1 MSESP
6 LTSVQAIK
14 LLDKNIGKFYWD
26 RFKGLD
32 LIIDKVYDRVK
43 SKKAWE
49 EFQSIGSLPDPQLF
63 NGVIQMQNFSMGYH
77 TKIVPLEYAGGFS
90 LERRLIDTDQ
100 SGIIKK
106 LPQQLAT
113 AANRKM
119 NKIAHEPFIYPDSAA
134 FTFMTSEEGVA
145 LASNSHTTKAADVST
160 SSGFD
165 NLATY
170 GFDGTNLEALRLQ
183 GMQFRDDIAE
193 RITPNFDTIVH
204 GSALAGAVWTE
215 LNTMQKT
222 GDNLN
227 DKNINAKPGRWKS
240 LELPLLDDYSP
251 TGWGIIDSAAMKDS
265 LIWVDAVPLEF
276 NTPPLDYDHMMR
288 KYQDYFV
295 VAWGFTDWRWLVWSD
310 PA

>member
-1 MSESP
+1 MGESP
-6 LTSVQAIK
+6 FTSAQAVK
-14 LLDKNIGKFYWD
+14 LLDKNISKFYWD
-26 RFKGLD
+26 RYKGMD
-32 LIIDKVYDRVK
+32 LIIDKLYDRIK

-49 EFQSIGSLPDPQLF
+49 EFQSVGSLPDPQLF

-77 TKIVPLEYAGGFS
+77 TKIVPLEYAGGFI

-100 SGIIKK
+100 SGIVKK
-106 LPQQLAT
+106 LPQQLAI

-134 FTFMTSEEGVA
+134 FTFQTSEEGVA

-170 GFDGTNLEALRLQ
+170 AFDAVNLEALRLQ
-183 GMQFRDDIAE
+183 GMQFRDDIGE
-193 RITPNFDTIVH
+193 HITPKFDTIIH
-204 GSALAGAVWTE
+204 GSSLAADVEEVIKSSSKMGQDNPGIV
-215 LNTMQKT
+215 NVQK
-222 GDNLN
+222 
-227 DKNINAKPGRWKS
+227 GRWTS
-240 LELPLLDDYSP
+240 LELPLLDDYST
-251 TGWGIIDSAAMKDS
+251 TGWGIVDMNAMKDA

-288 KYQDYFV
+288 RYQDYFV
-295 VAWGFTDWRWLVWSD
+295 IAWGFTDWRFIVWSD

>member
-1 MSESP
+1 MGESP
-6 LTSVQAIK
+6 FTSSQAVK
-14 LLDKNIGKFYWD
+14 LLDKNISKFYWD
-26 RFKGLD
+26 RYKGMD
-32 LIIDKVYDRVK
+32 LIIDKLYDRIK

-49 EFQSIGSLPDPQLF
+49 EFQSVGSLPDPQLF

-77 TKIVPLEYAGGFS
+77 TKIVPLEYAGGFI

-100 SGIIKK
+100 SGIVKK
-106 LPQQLAT
+106 LPQQLAI

-145 LASNSHTTKAADVST
+145 LCSNSHTTKTADVST

-170 GFDGTNLEALRLQ
+170 GFDATNLEALRIQ
-183 GMQFRDDIAE
+183 GLGFRDDIGE
-193 RITPNFDTIVH
+193 RIQTNFDTIIH
-204 GSALAGAVWTE
+204 GSSLAADVWE
-215 LNTMQKT
+215 VLNSTGKT

-227 DKNINAKPGRWKS
+227 NANFQKGRWKS
-240 LELPLLDDYSP
+240 IELPMLDDYSS
-251 TGWGIIDSAAMKDS
+251 TGWGIVDSNAMKDA

-295 VAWGFTDWRWLVWSD
+295 CAYGFVDWRWILWSD

>member
-6 LTSVQAIK
+6 VTSSQAVK
-14 LLDKNIGKFYWD
+14 LLDKNISKFYWD
-26 RFKGLD
+26 RYKGLD
-32 LIIDKVYDRVK
+32 LIIDKIYDRMK
-43 SKKAWE
+43 SKKPWE
-49 EFQSIGSLPDPQLF
+49 EFQSVGSLPDPQLF

-77 TKIVPLEYAGGFS
+77 TKIVPLEYAGGFI

-100 SGIIKK
+100 SGIVKK
-106 LPQQLAT
+106 LPQQLAI

-134 FTFMTSEEGVA
+134 FTFMTSEEGVS

-160 SSGFD
+160 STGFD
-165 NLATY
+165 NLATMA
-170 GFDGTNLEALRLQ
+170 FDAVNLEILRIQTL
-183 GMQFRDDIAE
+183 GFRDDIGE
-193 RITPNFDTIVH
+193 RIQTNFDTIIH
-204 GSALAGAVWTE
+204 GSALASDVWEVT
-215 LNTMQKT
+215 NSPGKT

-227 DKNINAKPGRWKS
+227 NLNFQKGRWKT
-240 LELPLLDDYSP
+240 LELPMLDDYST
-251 TGWGIIDSAAMKDS
+251 TGWGIIDSSAMKDS
-265 LIWVDAVPLEF
+265 LMWVDSVPLEF

-295 VAWGFTDWRWLVWSD
+295 CAWGFTDWRWICWSD

>member
-1 MSESP
+1 MGESP
-6 LTSVQAIK
+6 FTSAQAVK
-14 LLDKNIGKFYWD
+14 LLDKNISKFYWD
-26 RFKGLD
+26 RYKGMD
-32 LIIDKVYDRVK
+32 LIIDKLYDRIK

-49 EFQSIGSLPDPQLF
+49 EFQSVGSLPDPQLF

-77 TKIVPLEYAGGFS
+77 TKISPLEYAGGFI

-100 SGIIKK
+100 SGIVKK
-106 LPQQLAT
+106 LPQQLAV

-134 FTFMTSEEGVA
+134 FTFQTSEEGVA
-145 LASNSHTTKAADVST
+145 LCSNSHTTKTADVST
-160 SSGFD
+160 ASGFD

-170 GFDGTNLEALRLQ
+170 AFDATNLEALRIQTL
-183 GMQFRDDIAE
+183 GFRDDIGE
-193 RITPNFDTIVH
+193 RIQTNFDTIIH
-204 GSALAGAVWTE
+204 GSSLAADVWE
-215 LNTMQKT
+215 VLNSTGKT

-227 DKNINAKPGRWKS
+227 NANFQKGRWKS
-240 LELPLLDDYSP
+240 IELPMLDDYSS
-251 TGWGIIDSAAMKDS
+251 TGWGIVDSNAMKDS

-295 VAWGFTDWRWLVWSD
+295 CAWGFTDWKFICWSD

>member
-6 LTSVQAIK
+6 LTSAQAVK
-14 LLDKNIGKFYWD
+14 LLDKNISKFYWD
-26 RFKGLD
+26 RYKGLD
-32 LIIDKVYDRVK
+32 LIKDKIYDVMK

-49 EFQSIGSLPDPQLF
+49 EFQSVGSLPDPQLF

-77 TKIVPLEYAGGFS
+77 TKIVPLEYAGGFI

-106 LPQQLAT
+106 LPQQLAI

-119 NKIAHEPFIYPDSAA
+119 NKIAHEPFIYPDSSS
-134 FTFMTSEEGVA
+134 FTFMTSEEAVA
-145 LASNSHTTKAADVST
+145 LASNSHTTKASDVLT
-160 SSGFD
+160 TTGFD

-170 GFDGTNLEALRLQ
+170 AFDAANLEALRIQTL
-183 GMQFRDDIAE
+183 GFKDDIGE
-193 RITPNFDTIVH
+193 RIQTNFDTIVY
-204 GSALAGAVWTE
+204 GSSLASDVWE
-215 LNTMQKT
+215 VINSAGKT

-227 DKNINAKPGRWKS
+227 NANFQKGRWKT
-240 LELPLLDDYSP
+240 LELPMLDDYSA

-265 LIWVDAVPLEF
+265 LIWVDSVPLEF
-276 NTPPLDYDHMMR
+276 NTPPLDYDHQMR

-295 VAWGFTDWRWLVWSD
+295 CAWGFTDWRFMCWSD

>member
-1 MSESP
+1 MGESP
-6 LTSVQAIK
+6 FTSAQAVK
-14 LLDKNIGKFYWD
+14 LLDKNISKFYWD
-26 RFKGLD
+26 RYKGLD
-32 LIIDKVYDRVK
+32 LIIDKLYDRMK

-49 EFQSIGSLPDPQLF
+49 EFQSVGSLPDPQLF

-77 TKIVPLEYAGGFS
+77 TKIVPLEYAGGFI

-100 SGIIKK
+100 SGVVKK
-106 LPQQLAT
+106 LPQQLAI

-119 NKIAHEPFIYPDSAA
+119 NKIAHEPFIYPDSAS

-145 LASNSHTTKAADVST
+145 LCSNSHTTKAADVST
-160 SSGFD
+160 STGFD

-170 GFDGTNLEALRLQ
+170 AFDATNLEALRIQTL
-183 GMQFRDDIAE
+183 GFRDDIGE
-193 RITPNFDTIVH
+193 RIQTNFDTIVH
-204 GSALAGAVWTE
+204 GSSLSADVWEVMTSPG
-215 LNTMQKT
+215 KT

-227 DKNINAKPGRWKS
+227 NLNFQKGRWKS
-240 LELPLLDDYSP
+240 IELPMLDDYSA
-251 TGWGIIDSAAMKDS
+251 TGWGIVDMNAMKDA

-288 KYQDYFV
+288 RYQDYFV
-295 VAWGFTDWRWLVWSD
+295 VAWGFTDWKFICWSD

>member
-6 LTSVQAIK
+6 FTSVQAVK
-14 LLDKNIGKFYWD
+14 LLDKNISKFYWD
-26 RFKGLD
+26 RYKGLD
-32 LIIDKVYDRVK
+32 LIIDKIYDRMK

-49 EFQSIGSLPDPQLF
+49 EFQSVGSLPDPQLF

-77 TKIVPLEYAGGFS
+77 TKIVPLEYAGGFI

-100 SGIIKK
+100 SGIVKK
-106 LPQQLAT
+106 LPQQLAI

-145 LASNSHTTKAADVST
+145 LASNSHTTKAADVPTST
-160 SSGFD
+160 GFD

-170 GFDGTNLEALRLQ
+170 AFDAVNLEALRIQTL
-183 GMQFRDDIAE
+183 GFRDDIGE
-193 RITPNFDTIVH
+193 RIQTNFDTIVH
-204 GSALAGAVWTE
+204 GSSLASDVWE
-215 LNTMQKT
+215 VLNSTHKVGTANNDSNFQK
-222 GDNLN
+222 
-227 DKNINAKPGRWKS
+227 GRWKT
-240 LELPLLDDYSP
+240 LELPMLDDYST
-251 TGWGIIDSAAMKDS
+251 TGWGIIDSSAMKDS
-265 LIWVDAVPLEF
+265 LMWVDSVPLEF

-288 KYQDYFV
+288 KYQDYFCC
-295 VAWGFTDWRWLVWSD
+295 AWGFTDWRWLCWSD

>member
-1 MSESP
+1 MGESP
-6 LTSVQAIK
+6 FTSAQAVK
-14 LLDKNIGKFYWD
+14 LLDKNITKYYWD
-26 RFKGLD
+26 RYTGLPM
-32 LIIDKVYDRVK
+32 IIDKIYDRMK

-49 EFQSIGSLPDPQLF
+49 EFQGVGSLPDPQPF
-63 NGVIQMQNFSMGYH
+63 NGVIQMQNFSMQYH
-77 TKIVPLEYAGGFS
+77 TKIVPLEYAGGFI

-100 SGIIKK
+100 SGIVKK
-106 LPQQLAT
+106 LPQQLAV

-134 FTFMTSEEGVA
+134 FTFQTSEEGVA
-145 LASNSHTTKAADVST
+145 LASNSHLTKAADVST

-170 GFDGTNLEALRLQ
+170 GFDPANLEALRLQ
-183 GMQFRDDIAE
+183 GMGFRDDIGE

-204 GSALAGAVWTE
+204 GSTLAGSVDEAINSTSKIS
-215 LNTMQKT
+215 Q
-222 GDNLN
+222 DNPGV
-227 DKNINAKPGRWKS
+227 KNIQKGRWTS
-240 LELPLLDDYSP
+240 LELPMLDDYST
-251 TGWGIIDSAAMKDS
+251 TGWGIIDSNAMKDA

-295 VAWGFTDWRWLVWSD
+295 CAWGFTDWRWIVWSD